1 MEGEAEVKDEA
12 QSPGRNVGR
21 EWLVGLFLLK
31 KETLPC
37 FTREESTLLYPVGYT
52 LSYSER
58 K

>member
-21 EWLVGLFLLK
+21 EWLPVGLFLLK

-37 FTREESTLLYPVGYT
+37 ETREESTLLYPVG
-52 LSYSER
+52 
-58 K
+58 